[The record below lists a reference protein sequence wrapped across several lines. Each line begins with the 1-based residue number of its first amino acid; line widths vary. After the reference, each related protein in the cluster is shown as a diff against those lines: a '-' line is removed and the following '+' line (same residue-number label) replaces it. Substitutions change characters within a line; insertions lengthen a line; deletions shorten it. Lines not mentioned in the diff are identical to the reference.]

1 MPHGCWQVE
10 KSLGQVGG
18 VLSLGAPRLSVGI
31 PREDSGGVNPLPT
44 PTSKAAF
51 ISRFEIGPK
60 TCSSDTRTHRGG
72 VRVHPSDTPE
82 RRSDASARRSDE
94 TERGNLPSAKAK
106 RPFSSLG
113 TPFSALAKHFPRVAT
128 PPPTVAEAVL
138 GSQTGVA
145 GSRDSHPLRAQQ
157 LRLCQHRLHR
167 FFLQV
172 RRVAVFVQD
181 ALHHHFNFRAG
192 AFAEGPVDGHALGKC
207 ECRSANYEVRSVRH
221 LKFLIRHFPDRPRVR
236 VRLLDG
242 RAG

>member
-1 MPHGCWQVE
+1 MVVPIHRDQRPEVIVPHGCWQVE

-82 RRSDASARRSDE
+82 RR
-94 TERGNLPSAKAK
+94 NLPSAQAK

-113 TPFSALAKHFPRVAT
+113 TPFSALAKHFPRVST
-128 PPPTVAEAVL
+128 PPP
-138 GSQTGVA
+138 GS
-145 GSRDSHPLRAQQ
+145 
-157 LRLCQHRLHR
+157 
-167 FFLQV
+167 
-172 RRVAVFVQD
+172 
-181 ALHHHFNFRAG
+181 
-192 AFAEGPVDGHALGKC
+192 AEGIQPADPARREASG
-207 ECRSANYEVRSVRH
+207 VRSW
-221 LKFLIRHFPDRPRVR
+221 
-236 VRLLDG
+236 G
-242 RAG
+242 G